1 MMNFTTMAVH
11 GEGKREEHT
20 GDVVSSIHL
29 ATTYR
34 QPGLGEFQ
42 DHVYTR
48 GTNPGR
54 LALERRLALLEGACY
69 AFAFSSG
76 MAAADTVFHLFKSG
90 DRILLNDNVY
100 GGTFRYVSKLFDRRG
115 LSYGLIENFN
125 TLDFDGIP
133 GDVRGIF
140 VETPS
145 NPLLRVTDIR
155 RLAEKAHARKIT
167 LIVDNTF
174 MSAYLQK
181 PLELGADIVV
191 YSATKYYAGHS
202 DLLTGVLALNDTEKA
217 KEVKLLQNTLGNPL
231 GPADSYLLERSIKT
245 LSLRLE
251 RQCANAAAVV
261 DFLRAH
267 SKVKQVFY
275 PSIDEK
281 DRLIQESQS
290 TGHGAVLSFIL
301 QDDCDIA
308 RFIGA
313 LSLFDFA
320 VSLGSVESLICHP
333 ASQTHEAFSPELRKK
348 AGITEGLLRLS
359 IGIEDIEDLL
369 EDLTRALN
377 AA

>member
-1 MMNFTTMAVH
+1 MKFTTLAVH
-11 GEGKREEHT
+11 GDGNAGERA
-20 GDVVSSIHL
+20 GDVVSPIHL

-54 LALERRLALLEGACY
+54 LALEKRLALLEGARY

-76 MAAADTVFHLFKSG
+76 MAAVDTVFHLFKSG

-100 GGTFRYVSKLFDRRG
+100 GGTFRYASRLFERRG
-115 LSYGLIENFN
+115 LTYGLIEDFN

-155 RLAEKAHARKIT
+155 RLAEKARARNIT

-174 MSAYLQK
+174 MTAYLQK
-181 PLELGADIVV
+181 PLSLGADITV

-202 DLLTGVLALNDTEKA
+202 DLLAGALALNDEEKA
-217 KEVKLLQNTLGNPL
+217 GELKLLQNTLGNPL

-245 LSLRLE
+245 LSLRLD
-251 RQCANAAAVV
+251 RQCANAAVV
-261 DFLRAH
+261 AEFLRTH
-267 SKVKQVFY
+267 SKVKRVFY
-275 PSIDEK
+275 PSIGEK
-281 DRLIQESQS
+281 DRRIQDSQS
-290 TGHGAVLSFIL
+290 GGYGAALSFVL
-301 QDDCDIA
+301 RDGCDPA
-308 RFIGA
+308 RFIGG

-320 VSLGSVESLICHP
+320 VSLGSVESLVCHP
-333 ASQTHEAFSPELRKK
+333 ASQTHESFPPELRKK
-348 AGITEGLLRLS
+348 AGIEEGLLRLS
-359 IGIEDIEDLL
+359 VGIEDIEDLL
-369 EDLTRALN
+369 EDLAKALE

>member
-1 MMNFTTMAVH
+1 MKFTTLAVH
-11 GEGKREEHT
+11 GDGKAEERT
-20 GDVVSSIHL
+20 GDVVSPIHL

-54 LALERRLALLEGACY
+54 LALEKRLALLEGARY

-76 MAAADTVFHLFKSG
+76 MAAVDTIFHLFKSG

-100 GGTFRYVSKLFDRRG
+100 GGTFRYASRLFERRG
-115 LSYGLIENFN
+115 LAYGLVEDFN
-125 TLDFDGIP
+125 TLDFDGVP

-155 RLAEKAHARKIT
+155 RLAEKAHARNIT

-181 PLELGADIVV
+181 PLSLGADITV

-202 DLLTGVLALNDTEKA
+202 DLLAGVLALNDEEKA
-217 KEVKLLQNTLGNPL
+217 GEVKLLQNTLGNPL

-245 LSLRLE
+245 LSIRLD

-261 DFLRAH
+261 DFLRVH

-275 PSIDEK
+275 PSIGEK
-281 DRLIQESQS
+281 DRRIQDSQS
-290 TGHGAVLSFIL
+290 GGYGAVLSFIL
-301 QDDCDIA
+301 RDGCDPA
-308 RFIGA
+308 RFIGG

-320 VSLGSVESLICHP
+320 VSLGSVESLVCHP
-333 ASQTHEAFSPELRKK
+333 ASQTHEAFPPELRKK
-348 AGITEGLLRLS
+348 AGIEEGLLRLS

-369 EDLTRALN
+369 EDLAKALE